1 MAQSSLLYSHSVRR
15 LNFLADQL
23 HAEKYLEIGVE
34 TGVTFHQIN
43 CPKKV
48 AVDPFFRFDASSA
61 GELNQHGSCD
71 YHQISS
77 DEFFQKL
84 DRNAES
90 FDLVFID
97 GLHHYDQV
105 MRDFAGSILFSHS
118 KTVFLVDDVLPCDAF
133 SALREQRQAL
143 ELRHQYSNG
152 YKGNAWHGDG
162 YLFVLMLPVYFPLYR
177 FQTLMEPGAN
187 PQTVIWYD
195 PQCCDVDEWQK
206 SRSLWASQNLAACG
220 YTWLLD
226 NIDMLNPVREVDG
239 LQSLLERLSNASR

>member
-1 MAQSSLLYSHSVRR
+1 MTESALFDNYSVRR
-15 LNFLADQL
+15 LNCLAERL
-23 HAEKYLEIGVE
+23 NAKRYLEIGVE
-34 TGVTFHQIN
+34 TGDTFHQVN
-43 CPKKV
+43 CCEKV
-48 AVDPFFRFDASSA
+48 AVDPSFLFEISSA

-71 YHQISS
+71 YHQVSS
-77 DEFFQKL
+77 DQFFQKL
-84 DRNAES
+84 DRNAAS

-152 YKGNAWHGDG
+152 YKGNAWHGDV

-177 FQTLMEPGAN
+177 FRTLMEPGAN

-195 PQCCDVDEWQK
+195 PQCCDVDEWQQ

-220 YTWLLD
+220 YTWLLE
-226 NIDMLNPVREVDG
+226 NIDMLNPVGEAEG
-239 LQSLLERLSNASR
+239 LQILLERLNSASR